1 MFVKPED
8 QKISETDK
16 KEIVADARRDNV
28 AQAPA
33 LGSFFRAEAAPS
45 AANHSALDSNQ
56 LVLLY
61 YTRMLGALP
70 GSPSAS
76 ANQSEGSAAAECSA
90 AVYSRASDSEWG
102 SFYLANKPE
111 ELQDRY
117 GYLLNRVKN
126 GALRVTVMGSFF
138 RGMQLMKDLL
148 RYEPLCL
155 PDPDGRPARLALND
169 KPNNFVISGFCT
181 DCSQESD
188 ARISKHK
195 RVWQYIPDDLRQNI
209 VERTLALGLQRAI
222 PTFSGKI
229 KSDCFTQ
236 GILPQ
241 IMSPDVILSATF
253 GQMIS
258 RPIFSFPKYG
268 AYNFHPSDLAAGKY
282 PGGNPFDEMI
292 EAGEKTTRMT
302 LHHVDEGEDTGAV
315 VGASP
320 DICVELAEPDQ
331 WTRAQHIAALHWKT
345 SQVVGNMA
353 LILLSE
359 IKAAGEPV
367 HRIDF
372 PTCFSKGLPD
382 QYLHYLAQPLSINGP
397 EYQNITIGY

>member
-1 MFVKPED
+1 L
-8 QKISETDK
+8 
-16 KEIVADARRDNV
+16 R
-28 AQAPA
+28 
-33 LGSFFRAEAAPS
+33 
-45 AANHSALDSNQ
+45 
-56 LVLLY
+56 
-61 YTRMLGALP
+61 
-70 GSPSAS
+70 
-76 ANQSEGSAAAECSA
+76 AAECSA

-111 ELQDRY
+111 ALQERY
-117 GYLLNRVKN
+117 GYLLSRVKN

-138 RGMQLMKDLL
+138 RGMQLMTDLL
-148 RYEPLCL
+148 KYERICL
-155 PDPDGRPARLALND
+155 PDADGRPARLTFND
-169 KPNNFVISGFCT
+169 KPNNFVLSGFCT
-181 DCSQESD
+181 DCSQESE

-195 RVWQYIPDDLRQNI
+195 RVWQYIPEDSRQAI
-209 VERTLALGLQRAI
+209 VEHTLALGLEKAI

-236 GILPQ
+236 GILPL
-241 IMSPDVILSATF
+241 IMNPDVILSATF

-258 RPIFSFPKYG
+258 RPIFSLPRYG

-282 PGGNPFDEMI
+282 PGGNPFDQMI

-320 DICVELAEPDQ
+320 DICVELAQPDQ

-359 IKAAGEPV
+359 IKAAGRSV

-372 PTCFSKGLPD
+372 STCFSKGLPD
-382 QYLHYLAQPLSINGP
+382 QYLNYLAQPLKINGP
-397 EYQNITIGY
+397 EYKIASALVSNDYD